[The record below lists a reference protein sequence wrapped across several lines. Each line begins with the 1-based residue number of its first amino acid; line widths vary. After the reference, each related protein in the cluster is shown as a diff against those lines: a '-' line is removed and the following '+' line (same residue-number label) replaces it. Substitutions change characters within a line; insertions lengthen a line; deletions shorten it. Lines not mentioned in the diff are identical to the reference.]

1 MNISSEILAAL
12 RRLSTPTVS
21 NAIEVFNARPRS
33 EGFMSPEVRC
43 VFPELGVM
51 VGHAVTGR
59 YGAKKPPAKSGSRY
73 EAWKHI
79 LETPEPRVLVLQDMD
94 EPPGIGAFIGEVM
107 ATIHQRLGCVGAV
120 TNGGVRD
127 LDEVRGLGFHLFAT
141 GLCVSHAYVHLI
153 DFGTPVE
160 VGGLRTC
167 TGDLIHAD
175 QHGVLIVPKEIAPR
189 IPEAAAKL

>member
-73 EAWKHI
+73 VGTFEI
-79 LETPEPRVLVLQDMD
+79 LVDPLITDTGPD
-94 EPPGIGAFIGEVM
+94 
-107 ATIHQRLGCVGAV
+107 ATS
-120 TNGGVRD
+120 
-127 LDEVRGLGFHLFAT
+127 E
-141 GLCVSHAYVHLI
+141 
-153 DFGTPVE
+153 
-160 VGGLRTC
+160 
-167 TGDLIHAD
+167 
-175 QHGVLIVPKEIAPR
+175 
-189 IPEAAAKL
+189 EAALDNAERTAKERVDQLH